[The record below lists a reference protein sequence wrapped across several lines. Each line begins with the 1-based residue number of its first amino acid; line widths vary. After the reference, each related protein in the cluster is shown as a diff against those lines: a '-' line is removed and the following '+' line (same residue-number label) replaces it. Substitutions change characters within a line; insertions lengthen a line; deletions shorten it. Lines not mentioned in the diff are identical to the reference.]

1 MLLLRLK
8 FLPKAL
14 LLLHELALEE
24 LLLSYFGLF
33 NIGLG
38 LLGIFFLDGGK
49 LLLEVIF
56 HLQLSLFLLCELLL
70 EVIVVLGG
78 VSTGGGQ
85 LLIVFGLKCLSLL
98 VVLLSELALKLVGQL
113 FLELSLLFREL
124 MLVFGLQVSSDSLL
138 KLSLGLQI
146 LLLLLLGMQL
156 GFVLSVLKL
165 QVLNFLIVLSFLL
178 LKEILSL
185 LD

>member
-1 MLLLRLK
+1 M
-8 FLPKAL
+8 
-14 LLLHELALEE
+14 
-24 LLLSYFGLF
+24 
-33 NIGLG
+33 
-38 LLGIFFLDGGK
+38 
-49 LLLEVIF
+49 
-56 HLQLSLFLLCELLL
+56 
-70 EVIVVLGG
+70 
-78 VSTGGGQ
+78 
-85 LLIVFGLKCLSLL
+85 IVFGLESLSLL

-124 MLVFGLQVSSDSLL
+124 MLVFSLQVSSDGLL

-165 QVLNFLIVLSFLL
+165 QVFNLLIVFSFLL
-178 LKEILSL
+178 LKEVLSL